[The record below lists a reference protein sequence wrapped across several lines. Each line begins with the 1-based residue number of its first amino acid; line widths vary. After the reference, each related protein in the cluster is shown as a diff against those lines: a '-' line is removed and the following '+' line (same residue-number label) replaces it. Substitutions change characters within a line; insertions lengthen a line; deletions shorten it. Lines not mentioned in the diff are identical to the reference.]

1 MKITPPPLASLYV
14 KRMLL
19 EALCLR
25 TCVRASSR
33 AVCRVLKLFSAKGAA
48 SSQAWGNVPRFV
60 DRKGPSA
67 EGATHLGV
75 ESRFQRFVSDLIR
88 IPGAL
93 PQAYV
98 ITAPSALNRYC
109 VFTATSLPSV
119 EQNGTTLT
127 NASVFRASFIRVDSR
142 DSWALRSFGGA
153 PNASPGQTGRAL
165 PILVFLSLFLICAWS
180 FAQTPDSVAE
190 REVQRRQAGITQGE
204 AALARGQAAMKAKNY
219 AAAHEEFRTAITYL
233 PDAVV
238 SGKAHDEAVEGFCKS
253 GVVLAEA
260 RIAEGRYA
268 DAEAI
273 LSEVLSDRYDPKC
286 RPAQELYGHLRQPGY
301 FNKTMS
307 PTFIEKVEQVKQL
320 LTEADGFY
328 NSGRYD
334 LAMKRYD
341 QVLALDP
348 YNTAARKGQEKINN
362 TKYKY
367 GEEAYNETRS
377 RQLWQVEK
385 GWEQPVRRYGQAGEP
400 VGIGSQKGLGGTAQI
415 TNKLNTI
422 IIPRIE
428 FRDATIREAI
438 DFLREQAEENDT
450 SGTGKRG
457 VDIVLRM
464 VPLGQVAPPLPPVA
478 PAGSPVPATTTA
490 PGAPAAAGAPAGGT
504 APGTGPAAAARP
516 VAPIS
521 NEPRITI
528 TLNQIPLGE
537 ALRYIANQ
545 AGLKVKVEPYA
556 VSIVPMSEQSHDL
569 ITKRYHVPPEFF
581 GGPLD
586 VGYYL
591 QAGGAGGQTGAGG
604 SAQPAPVAENIIQKE
619 AVSYQTSSGVGTGA
633 GASSQSNLLQGT
645 STTRKH
651 LENDRQLVGR
661 ADARTMLLSMGVDFP
676 PEASATFWPHTG
688 VLIVRNTQDNLDM
701 VDALVDQANASQ
713 PKQVEIE
720 SKFIEITQN
729 NLKELGFDWLLGPFN
744 IGNHK
749 VFGSGG
755 TGTVNQAN
763 FPFNNNGIPVGGS
776 GTTIPNDGTAGGP
789 ITAGN
794 RSGSLA
800 ISANALDALLFPGA
814 SGVAPGIFG
823 LAGVFTDPQFQVVIR
838 ALNQKKGVDLLSA
851 PKVTT
856 KSGQRAIIEV
866 VREFRYPKTYTQPQ
880 VPQIGSSTAVVGG
893 VVPVV
898 VTPTTPQDWETR
910 NTGVTLEV
918 EPVVGE
924 NATTIDLNLVPQV
937 GEFEGFINYG
947 SPINA
952 VGVNT
957 IGNVISTSVPVLL
970 TENVIN
976 QPVFSTRKV
985 TTSVSVYDG
994 QTVVLGGL
1002 MREDVQKTEDKVP
1015 ILGDIPLIGRAFRS
1029 NVEQHTKKN
1038 LVIFVTAKQ
1047 VTAYGAPVEEQEE
1060 EGLLPP
1066 ELPEVP
1072 AYKK

>member
-1 MKITPPPLASLYV
+1 MKITTQSV
-14 KRMLL
+14 HCRG
-19 EALCLR
+19 
-25 TCVRASSR
+25 SR
-33 AVCRVLKLFSAKGAA
+33 AGCNPLGNQQRETKLTKVCFSGAHAPRVPFA
-48 SSQAWGNVPRFV
+48 
-60 DRKGPSA
+60 
-67 EGATHLGV
+67 
-75 ESRFQRFVSDLIR
+75 
-88 IPGAL
+88 
-93 PQAYV
+93 
-98 ITAPSALNRYC
+98 APSR
-109 VFTATSLPSV
+109 
-119 EQNGTTLT
+119 Q
-127 NASVFRASFIRVDSR
+127 
-142 DSWALRSFGGA
+142 
-153 PNASPGQTGRAL
+153 
-165 PILVFLSLFLICAWS
+165 SLFVPFVIFCNCFLFVCASS

-204 AALARGQAAMKAKNY
+204 AALARGQAAMKAKDY
-219 AAAHEEFRTAITYL
+219 AAAHEEFRTAVLYL

-273 LSEVLSDRYDPKC
+273 LSEILSDRYDPKC
-286 RPAQELYGHLRQPGY
+286 RSAQELYSHLRQPGY

-328 NSGRYD
+328 LSGRYD

-341 QVLALDP
+341 QVLTLDP

-385 GWEQPVRRYGQAGEP
+385 GWEQPVRRYGQTTEP
-400 VGIGSQKGLGGTAQI
+400 AAIGAQRNLGGTAQI

-438 DFLREQAEENDT
+438 DFLREQAAENDT

-464 VPLGQVAPPLPPVA
+464 VPLGQIAAPPPPVA
-478 PAGSPVPATTTA
+478 PAASPVPPTTAA
-490 PGAPAAAGAPAGGT
+490 PGAPGTAGAPAGGT
-504 APGTGPAAAARP
+504 TPGTAPGVPARP
-516 VAPIS
+516 VAPAS
-521 NEPRITI
+521 AEPRITI

-537 ALRYIANQ
+537 ALRYIAAQ

-556 VSIVPMSEQSHDL
+556 VSIIPLTEQSNDL
-569 ITKRYHVPPEFF
+569 VTKRYHVPPEFF

-591 QAGGAGGQTGAGG
+591 EAGVSGGQTGTGG
-604 SAQPAPVAENIIQKE
+604 SAQPAPVAENVIQKE
-619 AVSYQTSSGVGTGA
+619 AVSYQTASGVGTGA
-633 GASSQSNLLQGT
+633 GATSQSNLIQGT
-645 STTRKH
+645 STTRQH
-651 LENDRQLVGR
+651 LLNDRQLVGR
-661 ADARTMLLSMGVDFP
+661 ADARTMLLSMGVEFP
-676 PEASATFWPHTG
+676 PGASATFWPHTG

-749 VFGSGG
+749 VFGAGG
-755 TGTVNQAN
+755 TSVNSPAANPGN
-763 FPFNNNGIPVGGS
+763 FPFVNTTNQPIGDTQPGQPIGQFPVTG
-776 GTTIPNDGTAGGP
+776 
-789 ITAGN
+789 GN

-866 VREFRYPKTYTQPQ
+866 VREFRYPSTFTPPQ
-880 VPQIGSSTAVVGG
+880 VPSIAGGSTQLNQT
-893 VVPVV
+893 VPVV
-898 VTPTTPQDWETR
+898 VTPTTPQNWETR

-937 GEFEGFINYG
+937 VEFEGFINYG

-952 VGVNT
+952 VGVST
-957 IGNVISTSVPVLL
+957 IGGAISTSVPVLL

-1002 MREDVQKTEDKVP
+1002 MREDVQKTEDKTP
-1015 ILGDIPLIGRAFRS
+1015 IIGDIPLVGRLFRT
-1029 NVEQHTKKN
+1029 NIDQHIKRN
-1038 LVIFVTAKQ
+1038 LVIFVTARVITPAGLAFNQ
-1047 VTAYGAPVEEQEE
+1047 EEEEE

-1066 ELPEVP
+1066 ALPEVP